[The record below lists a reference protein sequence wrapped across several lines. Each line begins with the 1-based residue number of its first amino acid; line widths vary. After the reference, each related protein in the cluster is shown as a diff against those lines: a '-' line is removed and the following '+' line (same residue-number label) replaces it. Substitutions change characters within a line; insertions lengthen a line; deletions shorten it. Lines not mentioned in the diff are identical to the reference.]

1 MAAWARIRGYNHA
14 MRLSRRVALSLSLP
28 VLAFAL
34 PAGAR
39 DCEGVSMPDQVTVD
53 GTKLVLNGM
62 GLREATVFNVNVYVA
77 GLYLLKRSSD
87 GEKIAAAEE
96 PKQMRIQFVRN
107 VSKSDMAEAIQQG
120 FVRATG
126 DGYGKL
132 KARVER
138 LMAALPEFKNGDRFT
153 ITYRPGAG
161 VELKSSSA
169 STTIEGADFA
179 QGLFLIWLGKHPP
192 NAGLKKG
199 LLGGECG

>member
-1 MAAWARIRGYNHA
+1 
-14 MRLSRRVALSLSLP
+14 MRLSRRVALGLSLP
-28 VLAFAL
+28 VFLLAL
-34 PAGAR
+34 PAAAR

-53 GTKLVLNGM
+53 DAKLVLNGM

-77 GLYLLKRSSD
+77 ALYLLKKSGD

-96 PKQMRIQFVRN
+96 PKQIRIPFVRN
-107 VSKSDMAEAIQQG
+107 LSKSDMAEAIQKG
-120 FVRATG
+120 FERAAG

-153 ITYRPGAG
+153 ITYRPGKG
-161 VELKSSSA
+161 VELKSSTA

-179 QGLFLIWLGKHPP
+179 RALFSIWVGAHPP
-192 NAGLKKG
+192 NAGLKRG
-199 LLGGECG
+199 MLGGACG

>member
-1 MAAWARIRGYNHA
+1 
-14 MRLSRRVALSLSLP
+14 MRLSRRAALGVSVPILL
-28 VLAFAL
+28 LAL

-39 DCEGVSMPDQVTVD
+39 ECEGVSLPDQVTVD
-53 GTKLVLNGM
+53 AAKLVLNGM
-62 GLREATVFNVNVYVA
+62 GVREATIFNVNVYVA

-107 VSKSDMAEAIQQG
+107 VSKGDMAEAIQKG

-126 DGYGKL
+126 DGYAKL
-132 KARVER
+132 KVRVER
-138 LMAALPEFKNGDRFT
+138 LVAALPEFKDGDRFT

-179 QGLFLIWLGKHPP
+179 RALFSIWLGKHPP
-192 NAGLKKG
+192 NAGLKEG
-199 LLGGECG
+199 LLGGSCG